1 MKFVNINIGVEME
14 SIYYQFVNFWQD
26 MKTSWFVTICTFLFA
41 LTLIF
46 VAKFFKKYD
55 GTQKEFVKLSYLILA
70 ILCFAILVYLTT
82 IRK

>member
-1 MKFVNINIGVEME
+1 MTE
-14 SIYYQFVNFWQD
+14 IYYNFVNFWQEMD
-26 MKTSWFVTICTFLFA
+26 PLWFGTIVMLSFA

-55 GTQKEFVKLSYLILA
+55 GTQKEFVKLNYLLLA
-70 ILCFAILVYLTT
+70 VIFFAVMVYLVS